1 MDYMEGLNRSI
12 SYIEDK
18 LFDAPDYSR
27 AAQIAGMSKSTFQ
40 RFFLA
45 VADMTLDEY
54 VRKRRLQYAL
64 RELTDSDR
72 KNIDIALQCGFDS
85 ASAFSAPYAGSP
97 DVRQAGF
104 EKRRRFAFPRL
115 HFQVQINRRRND
127 CERNCARANRRT
139 SS

>member
-1 MDYMEGLNRSI
+1 MDYLEGLNRSI

-54 VRKRRLQYAL
+54 VKKTQAA
-64 RELTDSDR
+64 
-72 KNIDIALQCGFDS
+72 ICIA
-85 ASAFSAPYAGSP
+85 
-97 DVRQAGF
+97 
-104 EKRRRFAFPRL
+104 
-115 HFQVQINRRRND
+115 
-127 CERNCARANRRT
+127 
-139 SS
+139 